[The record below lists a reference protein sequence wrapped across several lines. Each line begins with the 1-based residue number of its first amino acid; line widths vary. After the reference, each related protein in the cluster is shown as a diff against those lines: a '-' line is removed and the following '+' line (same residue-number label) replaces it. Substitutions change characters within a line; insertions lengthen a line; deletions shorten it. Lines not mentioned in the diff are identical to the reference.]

1 MLYVD
6 RATQTTEAK
15 KNNSIQIYIYIY
27 IIDRYRI
34 RIGMGTGLFDR
45 LNNLKVTAIA
55 LLFLEP

>member
-15 KNNSIQIYIYIY
+15 KNNSIQIYIYI
-27 IIDRYRI
+27 IDRYRI
-34 RIGMGTGLFDR
+34 RIGMGTGLFGR